1 MPGDDRLFKDL
12 WAFMVDTANEILPVN
27 IEDELKQSYLSYA
40 LSVIHGRALPDIRDG
55 LKPVHRRILFAMYD
69 LKNSYN
75 KPYKKSARV
84 VGDVIGKYHPHGDSA
99 VYDAMVRMAQ
109 DFSLRYTLVEGQG
122 NFGSIDGDPP
132 AAMRY
137 TEVRM
142 AKITDQMLGDLEK
155 DTVSFSPNYDGSEH
169 IPDVLP
175 TKIPNLLINGSSGIA
190 VGMATNIPPHNL
202 TEVITGCINLIENPK
217 LSIDELIKD
226 IPGPDFPTGGTIDG
240 RAGIYEAYKTG
251 RGIIHIRSNTS
262 IEEDKSGK
270 QSLIIN
276 EIPFMVNKARML
288 EKIAELVKDKKIE
301 GITEIRDESDKDGLR
316 VVIEVRKG
324 DSVEVLENNLFAQTQ
339 LEQSFGINLTVLSK
353 GQPKEVNLK
362 EILEA
367 FIEHR
372 KDVIVKRTKF
382 DLKKAKERGH
392 IVEGL
397 MVSIANIDEV
407 ISIIKKSKDPKVA
420 AEALCKKQWDA
431 GPLHA
436 ILKKVG
442 EDACKPKGLPK
453 DVGIKGKKYKL
464 SPLQAKAILEL
475 RLGRLTGL
483 EQDNLNN
490 EFNDIITK
498 ILELQKILDDKAT
511 LQALIIDE
519 LNQIKATFGDERKTL
534 INDTRRG
541 ITNEDLIPEETRV
554 LTVSRSGYAK
564 TQPLDEYREQRRGG
578 QGKAAASVKE
588 EDLIQNL
595 YVLSSH
601 VQILCFTTKGKV
613 FWLKVYEIPVA
624 SRISKGRPLV
634 NMLNLDDDES
644 VSEILPV
651 DEFSDDKYIFMAT
664 RKGTTKKTNLSL
676 FAKKYKSGIKAINL
690 DDDDVLIGTAI
701 TSGEDEI
708 LLASSSGKLIRFSES
723 HVRPMGRTARGVR
736 GIRLKK
742 GEKLISLMLGDP
754 SKTILCVSE
763 NGFGKKTNL
772 DDFPSHNRGGQGVI
786 SMKTSERNGI
796 MVSSTL
802 VEDDDGIMLI
812 SDKGTMIR
820 TSVEQ
825 VPTLSRNTQ
834 GVKIITPKDGEKLIE
849 CVTIPKEDDEDDDQ

>member
-1 MPGDDRLFKDL
+1 MSEFAK
-12 WAFMVDTANEILPVN
+12 EIISIN

-55 LKPVHRRILFAMYD
+55 LKPVHRRILYAMYD

-109 DFSLRYTLVEGQG
+109 DFSMRYPIVEGQG

-142 AKITDQMLGDLEK
+142 AKITDQMYGDLEK
-155 DTVSFSPNYDGSEH
+155 ETVSFSPNYDGSEF

-175 TKIPNLLINGSSGIA
+175 TKIPTLLVNGSSGIA

-202 TEVITGCINLIENPK
+202 TEVLNACINLINDPK
-217 LSIDELIKD
+217 LSIDDLIKD
-226 IPGPDFPTGGTIDG
+226 ISGPDFPTGGTIDG

-251 RGIIHIRSNTS
+251 RGIIHTRSNTS
-262 IEEDKSGK
+262 IEEDEKSGK

-276 EIPFMVNKARML
+276 EIPYMVNKARML

-339 LEQSFGINLTVLSK
+339 LEQSFGINFTVLVD

-362 EILEA
+362 EMLEA
-367 FIEHR
+367 FVKHR
-372 KDVIVKRTKF
+372 KDIITKRTKY

-397 MVSIANIDEV
+397 MVAIANIDEV
-407 ISIIKKSKDPKVA
+407 ITIIKKSKDPKLA
-420 AEALCKKQWDA
+420 AEALCKKDWKA
-431 GPLHA
+431 GPVEA

-442 EDACKPKGLPK
+442 SDACKPKGLSK
-453 DVGIKGKKYKL
+453 DLGISGKKYKL
-464 SPLQAKAILEL
+464 SADQAKAILEL

-483 EQDNLNN
+483 EQDNLSN
-490 EFNDIITK
+490 EFADIVLKITD
-498 ILELQKILDDKAT
+498 LQKILDDKVVLKT
-511 LQALIIDE
+511 LMIDE
-519 LNQIKATFGDERKTL
+519 LDEIRNNFGDERRTM

-541 ITNEDLIPEETRV
+541 ITNEDLIPEEMRV

-578 QGKAAASVKE
+578 QGKAAAAVKE

-601 VQILCFTTKGKV
+601 MQILCFTTKGKV

-624 SRISKGRPLV
+624 SRTSKGRPLV

-644 VSEILPV
+644 VSDILPV
-651 DEFSDDKYIFMAT
+651 NEFSEDQFIFMAT
-664 RKGTTKKTNLSL
+664 KKGTTKKTNLSL
-676 FAKKYKSGIKAINL
+676 FSKKYKSGIKAINL
-690 DDDDVLIGTAI
+690 DDDDKLIGTAI
-701 TSGEDEI
+701 TSGDDEI
-708 LLASSSGKLIRFSES
+708 LLASSSGKLIRFNES
-723 HVRPMGRTARGVR
+723 HVRQMGRTARGVR

-742 GEKLISLMLGDP
+742 DERLISLMVGDP
-754 SKTILCVSE
+754 MKTILCVSE
-763 NGFGKKTNL
+763 NGYGKKTKL

-786 SMKTSERNGI
+786 SMKTSERNGS
-796 MVSSTL
+796 MVSAAL
-802 VEDDDGIMLI
+802 VEDEDGIMLI

-820 TSVEQ
+820 TSVAQ

-834 GVKIITPKDGEKLIE
+834 GVKIISPKDGEKLIE
-849 CVTIPKEDDEDDDQ
+849 CVTIPNEEDQEEE

>member
-1 MPGDDRLFKDL
+1 MSEFAK
-12 WAFMVDTANEILPVN
+12 EIISVN

-55 LKPVHRRILFAMYD
+55 LKPVHRRILYAMYD

-109 DFSLRYTLVEGQG
+109 DFSMRYPIVEGQG

-142 AKITDQMLGDLEK
+142 AKITDQMYGDLEK
-155 DTVSFSPNYDGSEH
+155 ETVSFSPNYDGSEF

-175 TKIPNLLINGSSGIA
+175 TKIPTLLVNGSSGIA

-202 TEVITGCINLIENPK
+202 TEVLNACINLINDPK
-217 LSIDELIKD
+217 LSIDDLIKD
-226 IPGPDFPTGGTIDG
+226 ISGPDFPTGGTIDG

-251 RGIIHIRSNTS
+251 RGIIHTRSNTS
-262 IEEDKSGK
+262 IEEDEKSGK

-276 EIPFMVNKARML
+276 EIPYMVNKARML

-339 LEQSFGINLTVLSK
+339 LEQSFGINFTVLVD

-362 EILEA
+362 EMLEA
-367 FIEHR
+367 FVKHR
-372 KDVIVKRTKF
+372 KDIITKRTKY

-397 MVSIANIDEV
+397 MVAIANIDEV
-407 ISIIKKSKDPKVA
+407 ITIIKKSKDPKLA
-420 AEALCKKQWDA
+420 AEALCKKDWKA
-431 GPLHA
+431 GPVEA

-442 EDACKPKGLPK
+442 SDACKPKGLSK
-453 DVGIKGKKYKL
+453 DLGISGKKYKL
-464 SPLQAKAILEL
+464 SADQAKAILEL

-483 EQDNLNN
+483 EQDNLSN
-490 EFNDIITK
+490 EFADIVLKITD
-498 ILELQKILDDKAT
+498 LQKILDDKVVLKT
-511 LQALIIDE
+511 LMIDE
-519 LNQIKATFGDERKTL
+519 LDEIRNNFGDERRTM

-541 ITNEDLIPEETRV
+541 ITNEDLIPEEMRV

-564 TQPLDEYREQRRGG
+564 TPPLDEYREQRRGG
-578 QGKAAASVKE
+578 QGKAAAAVKE

-601 VQILCFTTKGKV
+601 MQILCFTTKGKV

-624 SRISKGRPLV
+624 SRTSKGRPLV

-644 VSEILPV
+644 VSDILPV
-651 DEFSDDKYIFMAT
+651 NEFSEDQFIFMAT
-664 RKGTTKKTNLSL
+664 KKGTTKKTNLSL
-676 FAKKYKSGIKAINL
+676 FSKKYKSGIKAINL
-690 DDDDVLIGTAI
+690 DDDDKLIGTAI
-701 TSGEDEI
+701 TSGDDEI
-708 LLASSSGKLIRFSES
+708 LLASSSGKLIRFNES
-723 HVRPMGRTARGVR
+723 HVRQMGRTARGVR

-742 GEKLISLMLGDP
+742 DERLISLMVGDP
-754 SKTILCVSE
+754 MKTILCVSE
-763 NGFGKKTNL
+763 NGYGKKTKL

-786 SMKTSERNGI
+786 SMKTSERNGS
-796 MVSSTL
+796 MVSAAL
-802 VEDDDGIMLI
+802 VEDEDGIMLI

-820 TSVEQ
+820 TSVAQ

-834 GVKIITPKDGEKLIE
+834 GVKIISPKDGEKLIE
-849 CVTIPKEDDEDDDQ
+849 CVTIPNEEDQEEE

>member
-1 MPGDDRLFKDL
+1 MTDFAKQ
-12 WAFMVDTANEILPVN
+12 IIPVN

-142 AKITDQMLGDLEK
+142 AKITDMMLGDLEK
-155 DTVSFSPNYDGSEH
+155 ETVSFSPNYDGSEF

-202 TEVITGCINLIENPK
+202 NEVVTGCINLIENPD
-217 LSIDELIKD
+217 LTIDDLIKD

-270 QSLIIN
+270 QSLIID

-324 DSVEVLENNLFAQTQ
+324 ESVEVLENNLFAQTQ

-372 KDVIVKRTKF
+372 KDVIIKRTKY
-382 DLKKAKERGH
+382 DLRKAKDRGH

-420 AEALCKKQWDA
+420 AEELCKKQWDA
-431 GPLHA
+431 GPLSA

-442 EDACKPKGLPK
+442 EDACKPEDLPK
-453 DVGIKGKKYKL
+453 DVGINGKKYKL
-464 SPLQAKAILEL
+464 SALQAKAILEL

-490 EFNDIITK
+490 EFNDIIAK
-498 ILELQKILDDKAT
+498 ILELQNILDDKAT
-511 LQALIIDE
+511 LKALIINELDE
-519 LNQIKATFGDERKTL
+519 IKNNFGDERKTL

-651 DEFSDDKYIFMAT
+651 EEFTEDKFIFMAT
-664 RKGTTKKTNLSL
+664 KKGTTKKTNLSL

-701 TSGEDEI
+701 TSGNDEI

-736 GIRLKK
+736 GITLKK
-742 GEKLISLMLGDP
+742 GEKLISLMVGDET
-754 SKTILCVSE
+754 KTILCVSE
-763 NGFGKKTNL
+763 NGYGKKTNL

-786 SMKTSERNGI
+786 SMKTSDRNGS

-802 VEDDDGIMLI
+802 VEDNDGIMLI

-834 GVKIITPKDGEKLIE
+834 GVKIITPKEGEKLIE
-849 CVTIPKEDDEDDDQ
+849 CVTIPQEEEDVVEEQEK

>member
-1 MPGDDRLFKDL
+1 MSEFAK
-12 WAFMVDTANEILPVN
+12 EIISVN

-55 LKPVHRRILFAMYD
+55 LKPVHRRILYAMYD

-75 KPYKKSARV
+75 RPYKKSARV

-109 DFSLRYTLVEGQG
+109 DFSMRYPIVEGQG

-142 AKITDQMLGDLEK
+142 AKITDQMYGDIEK
-155 DTVSFSPNYDGSEH
+155 ETVSYSPNYDGSEF

-175 TKIPNLLINGSSGIA
+175 TKIPNLLVNGSSGIA

-202 TEVITGCINLIENPK
+202 TEVLNASVNLIKNPK
-217 LSIDELIKD
+217 LSIDDLIKD
-226 IPGPDFPTGGTIDG
+226 ISGPDFPTGGTIDG
-240 RAGIYEAYKTG
+240 KAGIYEAYKTG

-262 IEEDKSGK
+262 IEEDEKSGK
-270 QSLIIN
+270 QSLIIH
-276 EIPFMVNKARML
+276 EIPFMVNKAKML

-324 DSVEVLENNLFAQTQ
+324 DSVDVLENNLFAQTQ
-339 LEQSFGINLTVLSK
+339 LEQSFGINFTVLVD

-362 EILEA
+362 EMLEA
-367 FIEHR
+367 FVKHR
-372 KDVIVKRTKF
+372 KDIITKRTKY
-382 DLKKAKERGH
+382 DLKKARDRGH

-397 MVSIANIDEV
+397 MVAIANIDEV
-407 ISIIKKSKDPKVA
+407 ITIIKKSKDPKLA
-420 AEALCKKQWDA
+420 ADALCKKVWKA
-431 GPLHA
+431 GPVEA

-442 EDACKPKGLPK
+442 KDACKPKGLSK
-453 DVGIKGKKYKL
+453 DLGINGKKYKL
-464 SPLQAKAILEL
+464 SPDQAKAILEL

-483 EQDNLNN
+483 EQDNLSN
-490 EFNDIITK
+490 EFSDIVAK
-498 ILELQKILDDKAT
+498 IIDLQKILDDKET
-511 LQALIIDE
+511 LKSLMIDE
-519 LNQIKATFGDERKTL
+519 LEEVKSNFGDDRKTL

-541 ITNEDLIPEETRV
+541 ITNEDLIPEEMRV

-578 QGKAAASVKE
+578 QGKAAAAVKE

-601 VQILCFTTKGKV
+601 MQILCFTTKGKV

-624 SRISKGRPLV
+624 SRTSKGRPLV

-651 DEFSDDKYIFMAT
+651 SEFREDQFIFMAT
-664 RKGTTKKTNLSL
+664 RNGTTKKTNLSL
-676 FAKKYKSGIKAINL
+676 FSKKYKSGIKAINL
-690 DDDDVLIGTAI
+690 DEDDKLVGTAI
-701 TSGEDEI
+701 TSGDEEI
-708 LLASSSGKLIRFSES
+708 LLASSAGKLIRFNES

-736 GIRLKK
+736 GLRLKK
-742 GEKLISLMLGDP
+742 GEKLISLMIANP
-754 SKTILCVSE
+754 EKTILCVSE
-763 NGFGKKTNL
+763 NGYGKKTAL

-786 SMKTSERNGI
+786 SMKTSERNGS
-796 MVSSTL
+796 MVSAAL
-802 VEDDDGIMLI
+802 VEDEDGIMLI

-820 TSVEQ
+820 TSVSQ

-834 GVKIITPKDGEKLIE
+834 GVKIISPKEGEKLIE
-849 CVTIPKEDDEDDDQ
+849 CVTIPKEDNEEEEE

>member
-1 MPGDDRLFKDL
+1 MSEFAK
-12 WAFMVDTANEILPVN
+12 EILPVS
-27 IEDELKQSYLSYA
+27 IENELKQSYLSYA

-109 DFSLRYTLVEGQG
+109 DFSMRYTLVEGQG

-142 AKITDQMLGDLEK
+142 AKITDQMLADLEK
-155 DTVSFSPNYDGSEH
+155 ETVSFSENYDGSEH

-175 TKIPNLLINGSSGIA
+175 TRIPNLLINGSSGIA

-202 TEVITGCINLIENPK
+202 TEVINASINLINNPK
-217 LSIDELIKD
+217 ISIDEIIKD
-226 IPGPDFPTGGTIDG
+226 ISGPDFPTGGIIDG
-240 RAGIYEAYKTG
+240 KAGIYEAYKTG
-251 RGIIHIRSNTS
+251 RGIIHIRSKTS
-262 IEEDKSGK
+262 IEEDKNGK
-270 QSLIIN
+270 QSLIIH
-276 EIPFMVNKARML
+276 EIPYMVNKARML

-339 LEQSFGINLTVLSK
+339 LEQSFGINFTVLVD
-353 GQPKEVNLK
+353 GQPKEVDIK
-362 EILEA
+362 EILSA
-367 FIEHR
+367 FVKHR
-372 KDVIVKRTKF
+372 KEIIIKRTKY
-382 DLKKAKERGH
+382 DLKKTKERGH

-397 MVSIANIDEV
+397 MVAIANIDEV
-407 ISIIKKSKDPKVA
+407 IQIIKKSKDPKIA
-420 AEALCKKQWDA
+420 AEALCKKVWKA
-431 GPLHA
+431 GPVEA

-442 EDACKPKGLPK
+442 KDACKPSGISK
-453 DVGIKGKKYKL
+453 DAGISGKKYKL
-464 SPLQAKAILEL
+464 SKEQAKAILEL

-483 EQDNLNN
+483 EQDNLSK
-490 EFNDIITK
+490 EFNEIIDK
-498 ILELQKILDDKAT
+498 IIQLQKILDDKDT
-511 LQALIIDE
+511 LKALMISE
-519 LNQIKATFGDERKTL
+519 LNEIKNNFGDERKTD

-601 VQILCFTTKGKV
+601 DQILCFTTKGKV

-624 SRISKGRPLV
+624 SRTSKGRPLV
-634 NMLNLDDDES
+634 NMLKLDDDER
-644 VSEILPV
+644 VSDILPV
-651 DEFSDDKYIFMAT
+651 NDFSDEQYIYMAT
-664 RKGTTKKTNLSL
+664 KKGTNKKSNLSF

-690 DDDDVLIGTAI
+690 DDDDKLIGTAI
-701 TSGEDEI
+701 TNGQDEI
-708 LLASSSGKLIRFSES
+708 LLASSSGKLIRFHES
-723 HVRPMGRTARGVR
+723 KVRPMGRTARGVR
-736 GIRLKK
+736 GMKLKK
-742 GEKLISLMLGDP
+742 GESLISLMVADNT
-754 SKTILCVSE
+754 KTVLCVSE
-763 NGFGKKTNL
+763 NGYGKKTKL
-772 DDFPSHNRGGQGVI
+772 DDFPTHNRGGQGVI
-786 SMKTSERNGI
+786 SIKTSERNGL
-796 MVSSTL
+796 MVSAKL

-820 TSVEQ
+820 TNVNQ

-834 GVKIITPKDGEKLIE
+834 GVKIISPKDGEKLIE
-849 CVTIPKEDDEDDDQ
+849 CVNIPKEETEEE

>member
-1 MPGDDRLFKDL
+1 MSDFAK
-12 WAFMVDTANEILPVN
+12 EILSVN

-55 LKPVHRRILFAMYD
+55 LKPVHRRILYAMYD

-109 DFSLRYTLVEGQG
+109 DFSMRYPIVEGQG

-142 AKITDQMLGDLEK
+142 AKITDQMYGDIEK
-155 DTVSFSPNYDGSEH
+155 DTVSYSPNYDGSEF

-175 TKIPNLLINGSSGIA
+175 TKIPNLLVNGSSGIA

-202 TEVITGCINLIENPK
+202 TEVLNASINLINNPK
-217 LSIDELIKD
+217 ISIDDLIKD
-226 IPGPDFPTGGTIDG
+226 ISGPDFPTGGTIDG
-240 RAGIYEAYKTG
+240 KAGIYEAYKTG
-251 RGIIHIRSNTS
+251 RGIIHTRSNTS
-262 IEEDKSGK
+262 IEDDEKSGK
-270 QSLIIN
+270 QSLIVN
-276 EIPFMVNKARML
+276 EIPYMVNKARML
-288 EKIAELVKDKKIE
+288 EKIAELVKEKKIE

-339 LEQSFGINLTVLSK
+339 LEQSFGINFTVLVD

-362 EILEA
+362 EMLEA
-367 FIEHR
+367 FVKHR
-372 KDVIVKRTKF
+372 KDIITKRTKY

-397 MVSIANIDEV
+397 MVAIANIDEV
-407 ISIIKKSKDPKVA
+407 ITIIKKSKDPKIA
-420 AEALCKKQWDA
+420 AEALCKKSWKA
-431 GPLHA
+431 GPVEA

-442 EDACKPKGLPK
+442 NDACKPKGLSK
-453 DVGIKGKKYKL
+453 ELGIKGKKYKL
-464 SPLQAKAILEL
+464 SSDQAKAILEL

-483 EQDNLNN
+483 EQDNLSN
-490 EFNDIITK
+490 EFADIVSK
-498 ILELQKILDDKAT
+498 IIDLQKILDDKET
-511 LQALIIDE
+511 LKNLMIDE
-519 LNQIKATFGDERKTL
+519 LDEIKKNFGDERRTL

-541 ITNEDLIPEETRV
+541 ITNEDLIPEEMRV

-578 QGKAAASVKE
+578 QGKAAAAVKE

-601 VQILCFTTKGKV
+601 MQILCFTTKGKV

-624 SRISKGRPLV
+624 SRTSKGRPLV

-644 VSEILPV
+644 VSDILPV
-651 DEFSDDKYIFMAT
+651 SEFSENEYIFMAT
-664 RKGTTKKTNLSL
+664 KKGTTKKTNLSL
-676 FAKKYKSGIKAINL
+676 FSKKYKSGIKAINL
-690 DDDDVLIGTAI
+690 DEDDKLIGTAI
-701 TSGEDEI
+701 TSGEEEI
-708 LLASSSGKLIRFSES
+708 LLASSAGKLIRFNET

-742 GEKLISLMLGDP
+742 DEKLISLMVGDP

-763 NGFGKKTNL
+763 NGFGKKTKL

-786 SMKTSERNGI
+786 SMKTSDRNGS
-796 MVSSTL
+796 MVSAAL
-802 VEDDDGIMLI
+802 VEDEDGIMLI

-820 TSVEQ
+820 TSVSQ
-825 VPTLSRNTQ
+825 VPTLNRNTQ
-834 GVKIITPKDGEKLIE
+834 GVKIISPKDGEKLIE
-849 CVTIPKEDDEDDDQ
+849 CVTIPNEEDQEE

>member
-1 MPGDDRLFKDL
+1 MSEFAK
-12 WAFMVDTANEILPVN
+12 EIISVN

-55 LKPVHRRILFAMYD
+55 LKPVHRRILYAMYD

-109 DFSLRYTLVEGQG
+109 DFSMRYPIVEGQG

-142 AKITDQMLGDLEK
+142 AKITDQMYGDLEK
-155 DTVSFSPNYDGSEH
+155 ETVSFSPNYDGSEF

-175 TKIPNLLINGSSGIA
+175 TKIPTLLVNGSSGIA

-202 TEVITGCINLIENPK
+202 TEVLNACIKLINDPK
-217 LSIDELIKD
+217 LSIDDLIKD
-226 IPGPDFPTGGTIDG
+226 ISGPDFPTGGTIDG

-251 RGIIHIRSNTS
+251 RGIIHTRSNTS
-262 IEEDKSGK
+262 IEEDEKSGK

-276 EIPFMVNKARML
+276 EIPYMVNKARML

-339 LEQSFGINLTVLSK
+339 LEQSFGINFTVLVD

-362 EILEA
+362 EMLEA
-367 FIEHR
+367 FVKHR
-372 KDVIVKRTKF
+372 KDIITKRTKY

-397 MVSIANIDEV
+397 MVAIANIDEV
-407 ISIIKKSKDPKVA
+407 ITIIKKSKDPKLA
-420 AEALCKKQWDA
+420 AEALCKKDWKA
-431 GPLHA
+431 GPVEA

-442 EDACKPKGLPK
+442 SDACKPKGLSK
-453 DVGIKGKKYKL
+453 DLGISGKKYKL
-464 SPLQAKAILEL
+464 SADQAKAILEL

-483 EQDNLNN
+483 EQDNLSN
-490 EFNDIITK
+490 EFADIVLKITD
-498 ILELQKILDDKAT
+498 LQKILDDKVVLKT
-511 LQALIIDE
+511 LMIDE
-519 LNQIKATFGDERKTL
+519 LDEIRNNFGDERRTM

-541 ITNEDLIPEETRV
+541 ITNEDLIPEEMRV

-578 QGKAAASVKE
+578 QGKAAAAVKE

-601 VQILCFTTKGKV
+601 MQILCFTTKGKV

-624 SRISKGRPLV
+624 SRTSKGRPLV

-644 VSEILPV
+644 VSDILPV
-651 DEFSDDKYIFMAT
+651 NEFSEDQFIFMAT
-664 RKGTTKKTNLSL
+664 KKGTTKKTNLSL
-676 FAKKYKSGIKAINL
+676 FSKKYKSGIKAINL
-690 DDDDVLIGTAI
+690 DDDDKLIGTAI
-701 TSGEDEI
+701 TSGDDEI
-708 LLASSSGKLIRFSES
+708 LLASSSGKLIRFNES
-723 HVRPMGRTARGVR
+723 HVRQMGRTARGVR

-742 GEKLISLMLGDP
+742 DERLISLMVGDP
-754 SKTILCVSE
+754 MKTILCVSE
-763 NGFGKKTNL
+763 NGYGKKTKL

-786 SMKTSERNGI
+786 SMKTSERNGS
-796 MVSSTL
+796 MVSAAL
-802 VEDDDGIMLI
+802 VEDEDGIMLI

-820 TSVEQ
+820 TSVAQ

-834 GVKIITPKDGEKLIE
+834 GVKIISPKDGEKLIE
-849 CVTIPKEDDEDDDQ
+849 CVTIPNEEDQEEE

>member
-1 MPGDDRLFKDL
+1 MSDFAK
-12 WAFMVDTANEILPVN
+12 EIISVN

-155 DTVSFSPNYDGSEH
+155 ETVSFSPNYDGSEF

-202 TEVITGCINLIENPK
+202 NEVITGCINLIENPK
-217 LSIDELIKD
+217 LTIDDLIKD

-240 RAGIYEAYKTG
+240 RSGIYEAYKTG

-353 GQPKEVNLK
+353 GQPKEVNIK

-372 KDVIVKRTKF
+372 KDVIIKRTKF
-382 DLKKAKERGH
+382 DLRKAKDRGH

-431 GPLHA
+431 GPLFA

-464 SPLQAKAILEL
+464 SSLQAKAILEL

-490 EFNDIITK
+490 EFNDIISK
-498 ILELQKILDDKAT
+498 ILELQNILDDKAT
-511 LQALIIDE
+511 LQTLIIDE
-519 LNQIKATFGDERKTL
+519 LNQIKTSFGDERKTL

-651 DEFSDDKYIFMAT
+651 EEFSEDKFIFMAT
-664 RKGTTKKTNLSL
+664 KKGTTKKTNLSL

-690 DDDDVLIGTAI
+690 DDDDTLIGTAI
-701 TSGEDEI
+701 TTGDDEI
-708 LLASSSGKLIRFSES
+708 LLAASSGKLIRFSES

-736 GIRLKK
+736 GIKLKK
-742 GEKLISLMLGDP
+742 DEELISLMVGDP
-754 SKTILCVSE
+754 TKTILCVSE
-763 NGFGKKTNL
+763 NGYGKKTNL

-786 SMKTSERNGI
+786 SMKTSDRNGL

-802 VEDDDGIMLI
+802 VEDNDGIMLI

-849 CVTIPKEDDEDDDQ
+849 CVTIPHEDDEDGDQ

>member
-1 MPGDDRLFKDL
+1 MTDFAKQ
-12 WAFMVDTANEILPVN
+12 IIPVN

-142 AKITDQMLGDLEK
+142 AKITDMMLGDLEK
-155 DTVSFSPNYDGSEH
+155 ETVSFSPNYDGSEF

-202 TEVITGCINLIENPK
+202 IEVITGCINLIENPD
-217 LSIDELIKD
+217 LSIDDLIRD

-270 QSLIIN
+270 QSLIID

-324 DSVEVLENNLFAQTQ
+324 ESVEVLENNLFAQTQ

-372 KDVIVKRTKF
+372 KDVIIKRTKY
-382 DLKKAKERGH
+382 DLRKAKDRGH

-420 AEALCKKQWDA
+420 AEELCKKQWDA
-431 GPLHA
+431 GPLSA

-442 EDACKPKGLPK
+442 EDACKPEDLPK
-453 DVGIKGKKYKL
+453 DVGINGKKYKL
-464 SPLQAKAILEL
+464 SALQAKAILEL

-490 EFNDIITK
+490 EFNDIIAK
-498 ILELQKILDDKAT
+498 ILELQNILDDKAT
-511 LQALIIDE
+511 LKALIINE
-519 LNQIKATFGDERKTL
+519 LNEIKNNFGDERKTL

-651 DEFSDDKYIFMAT
+651 EEFTEDKFIFMAT
-664 RKGTTKKTNLSL
+664 KKGTTKKTNLSL

-701 TSGEDEI
+701 TSGNDEI

-736 GIRLKK
+736 GITLKK
-742 GEKLISLMLGDP
+742 GEKLISLMVGDE

-763 NGFGKKTNL
+763 NGYGKKTNL

-786 SMKTSERNGI
+786 SMKTSDRNGS

-802 VEDDDGIMLI
+802 VEDNDGIMLI

-834 GVKIITPKDGEKLIE
+834 GVKIITPKEGEKLIE
-849 CVTIPKEDDEDDDQ
+849 CVTIPQEEEDVVEEQEK

>member
-1 MPGDDRLFKDL
+1 MTDFAK
-12 WAFMVDTANEILPVN
+12 EIIPIN

-142 AKITDQMLGDLEK
+142 AKITDMMLGDLEK
-155 DTVSFSPNYDGSEH
+155 ETVSFSPNYDGSEF

-202 TEVITGCINLIENPK
+202 NEVVTGCINLIENPD
-217 LSIDELIKD
+217 LTIDDLIKD

-240 RAGIYEAYKTG
+240 RAGIYDAYKTG

-270 QSLIIN
+270 QSLIID

-288 EKIAELVKDKKIE
+288 EKIAELVKDKKVE

-324 DSVEVLENNLFAQTQ
+324 ESVEVLENNLFAQTQ

-362 EILEA
+362 EILVA

-372 KDVIVKRTKF
+372 KDVIIKRTKY
-382 DLKKAKERGH
+382 DLRKAKDRGH

-420 AEALCKKQWDA
+420 AEELCKKQWDA
-431 GPLHA
+431 GPLSA

-442 EDACKPKGLPK
+442 EDACKPEDLPK
-453 DVGIKGKKYKL
+453 DVGINGKKYKL
-464 SPLQAKAILEL
+464 SALQAKAILEL

-490 EFNDIITK
+490 EFNDIIAK
-498 ILELQKILDDKAT
+498 ILELQNILDDKAT
-511 LQALIIDE
+511 LKALIINE
-519 LNQIKATFGDERKTL
+519 LNEIKNNFGDERKTL

-651 DEFSDDKYIFMAT
+651 EEFTEDKFIFMAT
-664 RKGTTKKTNLSL
+664 KKGTPNKTNLSL
-676 FAKKYKSGIKAINL
+676 FTKK
-690 DDDDVLIGTAI
+690 
-701 TSGEDEI
+701 
-708 LLASSSGKLIRFSES
+708 
-723 HVRPMGRTARGVR
+723 
-736 GIRLKK
+736 
-742 GEKLISLMLGDP
+742 
-754 SKTILCVSE
+754 
-763 NGFGKKTNL
+763 
-772 DDFPSHNRGGQGVI
+772 
-786 SMKTSERNGI
+786 
-796 MVSSTL
+796 
-802 VEDDDGIMLI
+802 
-812 SDKGTMIR
+812 
-820 TSVEQ
+820 
-825 VPTLSRNTQ
+825 
-834 GVKIITPKDGEKLIE
+834 
-849 CVTIPKEDDEDDDQ
+849 

>member
-1 MPGDDRLFKDL
+1 MSEFAK
-12 WAFMVDTANEILPVN
+12 EILPVS
-27 IEDELKQSYLSYA
+27 IENELKQSYLSYA

-109 DFSLRYTLVEGQG
+109 DFSMRYTLVEGQG

-142 AKITDQMLGDLEK
+142 AKITDQMLADLEK
-155 DTVSFSPNYDGSEH
+155 ETVSFSENYDGSEH

-202 TEVITGCINLIENPK
+202 TEVINASINLINNPK
-217 LSIDELIKD
+217 ISIDEIIKD
-226 IPGPDFPTGGTIDG
+226 ISGPDFPTGGIIDG
-240 RAGIYEAYKTG
+240 KAGIYEAYKTG
-251 RGIIHIRSNTS
+251 RGIIHIRSKTS
-262 IEEDKSGK
+262 IEEDKNGK
-270 QSLIIN
+270 QSLIIH
-276 EIPFMVNKARML
+276 EIPYMVNKARML

-339 LEQSFGINLTVLSK
+339 LEQSFGINFTVLVD
-353 GQPKEVNLK
+353 GQPKEVDIK
-362 EILEA
+362 EILSA
-367 FIEHR
+367 FVKHR
-372 KDVIVKRTKF
+372 KEIIIKRTKY
-382 DLKKAKERGH
+382 DLKKTKERGH

-397 MVSIANIDEV
+397 MVAIANIDEV
-407 ISIIKKSKDPKVA
+407 IQIIKKSKDPKIA
-420 AEALCKKQWDA
+420 AEALCKKSWKA
-431 GPLHA
+431 GPVEA

-442 EDACKPKGLPK
+442 KDACKPAGISK
-453 DVGIKGKKYKL
+453 DAGISGKKYKL
-464 SPLQAKAILEL
+464 SKEQAKAILEL

-483 EQDNLNN
+483 EQDNLSK
-490 EFNDIITK
+490 EFNEIIDK
-498 ILELQKILDDKAT
+498 IIQLQKILDDKDT
-511 LQALIIDE
+511 LKALMISELDE
-519 LNQIKATFGDERKTL
+519 IKNNFGDERKTD

-601 VQILCFTTKGKV
+601 DQILCFTTKGKV

-624 SRISKGRPLV
+624 SRTSKGRPLV
-634 NMLNLDDDES
+634 NMLKLDDDER
-644 VSEILPV
+644 VSDILPV
-651 DEFSDDKYIFMAT
+651 NNFSDEQYIYMAT
-664 RKGTTKKTNLSL
+664 KKGTNKKSNLSF

-690 DDDDVLIGTAI
+690 DDDDRLIGTAI
-701 TSGEDEI
+701 TNGQDEI
-708 LLASSSGKLIRFSES
+708 LLASSSGKLIRFHES
-723 HVRPMGRTARGVR
+723 KVRPMGRTARGVR
-736 GIRLKK
+736 GMKLKK
-742 GEKLISLMLGDP
+742 GESLISLMVADNT
-754 SKTILCVSE
+754 KTVLCVSE
-763 NGFGKKTNL
+763 NGYGKKTKL
-772 DDFPSHNRGGQGVI
+772 DDFPTHNRGGQGVI
-786 SMKTSERNGI
+786 SIKTSERNGL
-796 MVSSTL
+796 MVSAKL

-820 TSVEQ
+820 TNVNQ

-834 GVKIITPKDGEKLIE
+834 GVKIISPKDGEKLIE
-849 CVTIPKEDDEDDDQ
+849 CVNIPKEETEEEE

>member
-1 MPGDDRLFKDL
+1 MSEFAK
-12 WAFMVDTANEILPVN
+12 EIISVN

-109 DFSLRYTLVEGQG
+109 DFSMRYPIVEGQG

-142 AKITDQMLGDLEK
+142 AKITDQMYGDLEK
-155 DTVSFSPNYDGSEH
+155 ETVSFSPNYDGSEF

-175 TKIPNLLINGSSGIA
+175 TKIPTLLVNGSSGIA

-202 TEVITGCINLIENPK
+202 TEVLNACINLINDPK
-217 LSIDELIKD
+217 LSIDDLIKD
-226 IPGPDFPTGGTIDG
+226 ISGPDFPTGGTIDG

-251 RGIIHIRSNTS
+251 RGIIHTRSNTS
-262 IEEDKSGK
+262 IEEDEKSGK

-276 EIPFMVNKARML
+276 EIPYMVNKARML

-339 LEQSFGINLTVLSK
+339 LEQSFGINFTVLVD

-362 EILEA
+362 EMLEA
-367 FIEHR
+367 FVKHR
-372 KDVIVKRTKF
+372 KDIITKRTKY

-397 MVSIANIDEV
+397 MVAIANIDEV
-407 ISIIKKSKDPKVA
+407 ITIIKKSKDPKLA
-420 AEALCKKQWDA
+420 AEALCKKDWKA
-431 GPLHA
+431 GPVEA

-442 EDACKPKGLPK
+442 SDACKPKGLSK
-453 DVGIKGKKYKL
+453 DLGISGKKYKL
-464 SPLQAKAILEL
+464 SADQAKAILEL

-483 EQDNLNN
+483 EQDNLSN
-490 EFNDIITK
+490 EFADIVLKITN
-498 ILELQKILDDKAT
+498 LQKILDDKVVLKT
-511 LQALIIDE
+511 LMIDE
-519 LNQIKATFGDERKTL
+519 LDEIRNNFGDERRTM

-541 ITNEDLIPEETRV
+541 ITNEDLIPEEMRV

-578 QGKAAASVKE
+578 QGKAAAAVKE

-601 VQILCFTTKGKV
+601 MQILCFTTKGKV

-624 SRISKGRPLV
+624 SRTSKGRPLV

-644 VSEILPV
+644 VSDILPV
-651 DEFSDDKYIFMAT
+651 NEFSENQFIFMAT
-664 RKGTTKKTNLSL
+664 KKGTTKKTNLSL
-676 FAKKYKSGIKAINL
+676 FSKKYKSGIKAINL
-690 DDDDVLIGTAI
+690 DDDDKLIGTAI
-701 TSGEDEI
+701 TSGDDEI
-708 LLASSSGKLIRFSES
+708 LLASSSGKLIRFNES
-723 HVRPMGRTARGVR
+723 HVRQMGRTARGVR

-742 GEKLISLMLGDP
+742 DERLISLMVGDP
-754 SKTILCVSE
+754 MKTILCVSE
-763 NGFGKKTNL
+763 NGYGKKTKL

-786 SMKTSERNGI
+786 SMKTSERNGS
-796 MVSSTL
+796 MVSAAL
-802 VEDDDGIMLI
+802 VEDEDGIMLI

-820 TSVEQ
+820 TSVAQ

-834 GVKIITPKDGEKLIE
+834 GVKIISPKDGEKLIE
-849 CVTIPKEDDEDDDQ
+849 CVTIPNEEDQEEE

>member
-1 MPGDDRLFKDL
+1 MSEFAK
-12 WAFMVDTANEILPVN
+12 EIISVN

-55 LKPVHRRILFAMYD
+55 LKPVHRRILYAMYD

-109 DFSLRYTLVEGQG
+109 DFSMRYPIVEGQG

-142 AKITDQMLGDLEK
+142 AKITDQMYGDLEK
-155 DTVSFSPNYDGSEH
+155 ETVSFSPNYDGSEF

-175 TKIPNLLINGSSGIA
+175 TKIPTLLVNGSSGIA

-202 TEVITGCINLIENPK
+202 TEVLNACINLINDPK
-217 LSIDELIKD
+217 LSIDDLIKD
-226 IPGPDFPTGGTIDG
+226 ISGPDFPTGGTIDG

-251 RGIIHIRSNTS
+251 RGIIHTRSNTS
-262 IEEDKSGK
+262 IEEDEKSGK

-276 EIPFMVNKARML
+276 EIPYMVNKARML

-339 LEQSFGINLTVLSK
+339 LEQSFGINFTVLVD

-362 EILEA
+362 EMLEA
-367 FIEHR
+367 FVKHR
-372 KDVIVKRTKF
+372 KDIITKRTKY

-397 MVSIANIDEV
+397 MVAIANIDEV
-407 ISIIKKSKDPKVA
+407 ITIIKKSKDPKIA
-420 AEALCKKQWDA
+420 AEALCKKDWKA
-431 GPLHA
+431 GPVEA
-436 ILKKVG
+436 ILKRVG
-442 EDACKPKGLPK
+442 SDACKPKGLSK
-453 DVGIKGKKYKL
+453 DLGISGKKYKL
-464 SPLQAKAILEL
+464 SADQAKAILEL

-483 EQDNLNN
+483 EQDNLSN
-490 EFNDIITK
+490 EFADIVSKITD
-498 ILELQKILDDKAT
+498 LQKILDDKVVLKT
-511 LQALIIDE
+511 LMIDE
-519 LNQIKATFGDERKTL
+519 LDEIRNNFGDERRTM

-541 ITNEDLIPEETRV
+541 ITNEDLIPEEMRV

-578 QGKAAASVKE
+578 QGKAAAAVKE

-601 VQILCFTTKGKV
+601 MQILCFTTKGKV

-624 SRISKGRPLV
+624 SRTSKGRPLV

-644 VSEILPV
+644 VSDILPV
-651 DEFSDDKYIFMAT
+651 NEFSEDQFIFMAT
-664 RKGTTKKTNLSL
+664 KKGTTKKTNLSL
-676 FAKKYKSGIKAINL
+676 FSKKYKSGIKAINL
-690 DDDDVLIGTAI
+690 DDDDKLIGTAI
-701 TSGEDEI
+701 TSGDDEI
-708 LLASSSGKLIRFSES
+708 LLASSSGKLIRFNES
-723 HVRPMGRTARGVR
+723 HVRQMGRTARGVR

-742 GEKLISLMLGDP
+742 DERLISLMVGDP
-754 SKTILCVSE
+754 MKTILCVSE
-763 NGFGKKTNL
+763 NGYGKKTKL

-786 SMKTSERNGI
+786 SMKTSERNGS
-796 MVSSTL
+796 MVSAAL
-802 VEDDDGIMLI
+802 VEDEDGIMLI

-820 TSVEQ
+820 TSVAQ

-834 GVKIITPKDGEKLIE
+834 GVKIISPKDGEKLIE
-849 CVTIPKEDDEDDDQ
+849 CVTIPNEEDQEEE

>member
-1 MPGDDRLFKDL
+1 MSDFAK
-12 WAFMVDTANEILPVN
+12 EIISVN

-55 LKPVHRRILFAMYD
+55 LKPVHRRILYAMYD

-109 DFSLRYTLVEGQG
+109 DFSMRYPIVEGQG

-142 AKITDQMLGDLEK
+142 AKITDQMYGDIEK
-155 DTVSFSPNYDGSEH
+155 ETVSYSPNYDGSEF

-175 TKIPNLLINGSSGIA
+175 TKIPNLLVNGSSGIA

-202 TEVITGCINLIENPK
+202 TEVLNASVNLINDPK
-217 LSIDELIKD
+217 LSIDDLIKD
-226 IPGPDFPTGGTIDG
+226 ISGPDFPTGGTIDG
-240 RAGIYEAYKTG
+240 KAGIYDAYKTG

-262 IEEDKSGK
+262 IEEDEKSGK

-276 EIPFMVNKARML
+276 EIPFMVNKAKML
-288 EKIAELVKDKKIE
+288 EKIAELVKEKKIE

-339 LEQSFGINLTVLSK
+339 LEQSFGINFTVLVE

-362 EILEA
+362 EMLEA
-367 FIEHR
+367 FIKHR
-372 KDVIVKRTKF
+372 KDIITKRTKY
-382 DLKKAKERGH
+382 DLKKAKDRGH

-397 MVSIANIDEV
+397 MVAIANIDEV
-407 ISIIKKSKDPKVA
+407 ITIIKKSKDPKLA
-420 AEALCKKQWDA
+420 ADALCKKVWKA
-431 GPLHA
+431 GPVEA

-442 EDACKPKGLPK
+442 KDACKPKGLSK
-453 DVGIKGKKYKL
+453 DLGINGKKYKL
-464 SPLQAKAILEL
+464 SPDQAKAILEL

-483 EQDNLNN
+483 EQDNLSN
-490 EFNDIITK
+490 EFSDIVAK
-498 ILELQKILDDKAT
+498 IIDLQKILDDKET
-511 LQALIIDE
+511 LKNLMIEE
-519 LNQIKATFGDERKTL
+519 LEEVKTNFGDERRTL

-541 ITNEDLIPEETRV
+541 ITNEDLIPEEMRV

-578 QGKAAASVKE
+578 QGKAAAAVKE

-601 VQILCFTTKGKV
+601 MQILCFTTKGKV

-624 SRISKGRPLV
+624 SRTSKGRPLV

-644 VSEILPV
+644 VSDILPV
-651 DEFSDDKYIFMAT
+651 SEFSDDRFIFMAT
-664 RKGTTKKTNLSL
+664 RNGTTKKTNLSL
-676 FAKKYKSGIKAINL
+676 SFLY
-690 DDDDVLIGTAI
+690 
-701 TSGEDEI
+701 
-708 LLASSSGKLIRFSES
+708 
-723 HVRPMGRTARGVR
+723 
-736 GIRLKK
+736 
-742 GEKLISLMLGDP
+742 
-754 SKTILCVSE
+754 
-763 NGFGKKTNL
+763 
-772 DDFPSHNRGGQGVI
+772 
-786 SMKTSERNGI
+786 
-796 MVSSTL
+796 
-802 VEDDDGIMLI
+802 
-812 SDKGTMIR
+812 
-820 TSVEQ
+820 
-825 VPTLSRNTQ
+825 
-834 GVKIITPKDGEKLIE
+834 
-849 CVTIPKEDDEDDDQ
+849 

>member
-1 MPGDDRLFKDL
+1 MSDFAK
-12 WAFMVDTANEILPVN
+12 EIISVN

-339 LEQSFGINLTVLSK
+339 LEQSFGINLTVLSQ

-372 KDVIVKRTKF
+372 KDVIIKRTKF

-442 EDACKPKGLPK
+442 EDACKPKGLSK

-464 SPLQAKAILEL
+464 SHLQAKAILEL

-490 EFNDIITK
+490 EFSDIIAK

-519 LNQIKATFGDERKTL
+519 LNQIKTTFGDERKTL

-651 DEFSDDKYIFMAT
+651 DEFSDDRYIFMAT

-736 GIRLKK
+736 GIKLKK

-772 DDFPSHNRGGQGVI
+772 EDFPSHNRGGQGVI
-786 SMKTSERNGI
+786 SMKTSERNGV

>member
-1 MPGDDRLFKDL
+1 MSEFAK
-12 WAFMVDTANEILPVN
+12 EIISVN

-55 LKPVHRRILFAMYD
+55 LKPVHRRILYAMYD

-109 DFSLRYTLVEGQG
+109 DFSMRYPIVEGQG

-142 AKITDQMLGDLEK
+142 AKITDQMYGDLEK
-155 DTVSFSPNYDGSEH
+155 ETVSFSPNYDGSEF

-175 TKIPNLLINGSSGIA
+175 TKIPTLLVNGSSGIA

-202 TEVITGCINLIENPK
+202 TEVLNACINLINDPK
-217 LSIDELIKD
+217 LSIDDLIKD
-226 IPGPDFPTGGTIDG
+226 ISGPDFPTGGTIDG

-251 RGIIHIRSNTS
+251 RGIIHTRSNTS
-262 IEEDKSGK
+262 IEEDEKSGK

-276 EIPFMVNKARML
+276 EIPYMVNKARML

-339 LEQSFGINLTVLSK
+339 LEQSFGINFTVLVD

-362 EILEA
+362 EMLEA
-367 FIEHR
+367 FVKHR
-372 KDVIVKRTKF
+372 KDIITKRTKY

-397 MVSIANIDEV
+397 MVAIANIDEV
-407 ISIIKKSKDPKVA
+407 ITIIKKSKDPKLA
-420 AEALCKKQWDA
+420 AEALCKKDWKA
-431 GPLHA
+431 GPVEA

-442 EDACKPKGLPK
+442 SDACKPKGLSK
-453 DVGIKGKKYKL
+453 DLGITGKKYKL
-464 SPLQAKAILEL
+464 SADQAKAILEL

-483 EQDNLNN
+483 EQDNLSN
-490 EFNDIITK
+490 EFADIVSKITD
-498 ILELQKILDDKAT
+498 LQKILDDKVVLKT
-511 LQALIIDE
+511 LMIDE
-519 LNQIKATFGDERKTL
+519 LDEIRNNFGDERRTM

-541 ITNEDLIPEETRV
+541 ITNEDLIPEEMRV

-578 QGKAAASVKE
+578 QGKAAAAVKE

-601 VQILCFTTKGKV
+601 MQILCFTTKGKV

-624 SRISKGRPLV
+624 SRTSKGRPLV

-644 VSEILPV
+644 VSDILPV
-651 DEFSDDKYIFMAT
+651 NEFSEDQFIFMAT
-664 RKGTTKKTNLSL
+664 KKGTTKKTNLSL
-676 FAKKYKSGIKAINL
+676 FSKKYKSGIKAINL
-690 DDDDVLIGTAI
+690 DDDDKLIGTAI
-701 TSGEDEI
+701 TSGDDEI
-708 LLASSSGKLIRFSES
+708 LLASSSGKLIRFNES
-723 HVRPMGRTARGVR
+723 HVRQMGRTARGVR

-742 GEKLISLMLGDP
+742 DERLISLMVGDP
-754 SKTILCVSE
+754 MKTILCVSE
-763 NGFGKKTNL
+763 NGYGKKTKL

-786 SMKTSERNGI
+786 SMKTSERNGS
-796 MVSSTL
+796 MVSAAL
-802 VEDDDGIMLI
+802 VEDEDGIMLI

-820 TSVEQ
+820 TSVAQ

-834 GVKIITPKDGEKLIE
+834 GVKIISPKDGEKLIE
-849 CVTIPKEDDEDDDQ
+849 CVTIPNEEDQEEE

>member
-1 MPGDDRLFKDL
+1 MTDFAKQ
-12 WAFMVDTANEILPVN
+12 IIPVN

-142 AKITDQMLGDLEK
+142 AKITDMMLGDLEK
-155 DTVSFSPNYDGSEH
+155 ETVSFSPNYDGSEF

-202 TEVITGCINLIENPK
+202 NEVVTGCINLIENPD
-217 LSIDELIKD
+217 LTIDDLIKD

-270 QSLIIN
+270 QSLIID

-324 DSVEVLENNLFAQTQ
+324 ESVEVLENNLFAQTQ

-372 KDVIVKRTKF
+372 KDVIIKRTKY
-382 DLKKAKERGH
+382 DLRKAKDRGH

-420 AEALCKKQWDA
+420 AEELCKKQWDA
-431 GPLHA
+431 GPLSA

-442 EDACKPKGLPK
+442 EDACKPEDLPK
-453 DVGIKGKKYKL
+453 DVGINGKKYKL
-464 SPLQAKAILEL
+464 SALQAKAILEL

-490 EFNDIITK
+490 EFNDIIAK
-498 ILELQKILDDKAT
+498 ILELQNILDDKAT
-511 LQALIIDE
+511 LIALIINE
-519 LNQIKATFGDERKTL
+519 LNEIKNNYGDERKTL

-651 DEFSDDKYIFMAT
+651 EEFTEDKFIFMAT
-664 RKGTTKKTNLSL
+664 KKGTTKKTNLSL

-701 TSGEDEI
+701 TSGNDEI

-736 GIRLKK
+736 GITLKK
-742 GEKLISLMLGDP
+742 GEKLISLMVGDET
-754 SKTILCVSE
+754 KTILCVSE
-763 NGFGKKTNL
+763 NGYGKKTNL

-786 SMKTSERNGI
+786 SMKTSDRNGS

-802 VEDDDGIMLI
+802 VEDNDGIMLI

-834 GVKIITPKDGEKLIE
+834 GVKIITPKEGEKLIE
-849 CVTIPKEDDEDDDQ
+849 CVTIPQEEEDVVEEQEK

>member
-1 MPGDDRLFKDL
+1 MTDFAK
-12 WAFMVDTANEILPVN
+12 EIIPIN

-142 AKITDQMLGDLEK
+142 AKITDMMLGDLEK
-155 DTVSFSPNYDGSEH
+155 ETVSFSPNYDGSEF

-202 TEVITGCINLIENPK
+202 NEVVTGCINLIENPE
-217 LSIDELIKD
+217 LTIDDLLKD

-240 RAGIYEAYKTG
+240 RAGIYDAYKTG

-270 QSLIIN
+270 QSLIID

-288 EKIAELVKDKKIE
+288 EKIAELVKDKKVE

-324 DSVEVLENNLFAQTQ
+324 ESVEVLENNLFAQTQ

-372 KDVIVKRTKF
+372 KDVIIKRTKY
-382 DLKKAKERGH
+382 DLRKAKDRGH

-420 AEALCKKQWDA
+420 AEELCKKQWDA
-431 GPLHA
+431 GPLSA

-442 EDACKPKGLPK
+442 EDACKPEDLPK
-453 DVGIKGKKYKL
+453 DVGINGKKYKL
-464 SPLQAKAILEL
+464 SALQAKAILEL

-490 EFNDIITK
+490 EFNDIIAK
-498 ILELQKILDDKAT
+498 ILELQNILDDKAT
-511 LQALIIDE
+511 LKALIINE
-519 LNQIKATFGDERKTL
+519 LNEIKNNFGDERKTL

-634 NMLNLDDDES
+634 NMLNLEDDES

-651 DEFSDDKYIFMAT
+651 EEFSEDKFIFMAT
-664 RKGTTKKTNLSL
+664 KKGTTKKTNLSL

-701 TSGEDEI
+701 TSGDDEI

-736 GIRLKK
+736 GITLKK
-742 GEKLISLMLGDP
+742 DEKLISLMVGDET
-754 SKTILCVSE
+754 KTILCVSE
-763 NGFGKKTNL
+763 NGYGKKTNL

-786 SMKTSERNGI
+786 SMKTSDRNGS

-802 VEDDDGIMLI
+802 VEDNDGIMLI

-834 GVKIITPKDGEKLIE
+834 GVKIITPKEGEKLIE
-849 CVTIPKEDDEDDDQ
+849 CVTIPQEEEDIVEEQEK

>member
-1 MPGDDRLFKDL
+1 MS
-12 WAFMVDTANEILPVN
+12 
-27 IEDELKQSYLSYA
+27 LKQSYLSYA

-109 DFSLRYTLVEGQG
+109 DFSMRYTLVEGQG

-142 AKITDQMLGDLEK
+142 AKITDQMLADLEK
-155 DTVSFSPNYDGSEH
+155 ETVSFSENYDGSEH

-202 TEVITGCINLIENPK
+202 TEVINASINLINNPK
-217 LSIDELIKD
+217 ISIDEIIKD
-226 IPGPDFPTGGTIDG
+226 ISGPDFPTGGIIDG
-240 RAGIYEAYKTG
+240 KAGIYEAYKTG
-251 RGIIHIRSNTS
+251 RGIIHIRSKTS
-262 IEEDKSGK
+262 IEEDKNGK
-270 QSLIIN
+270 QSLIIH
-276 EIPFMVNKARML
+276 EIPYMVNKARML

-339 LEQSFGINLTVLSK
+339 LEQSFGINFTVLVD
-353 GQPKEVNLK
+353 GQPKEVDIK
-362 EILEA
+362 EILSA
-367 FIEHR
+367 FVKHR
-372 KDVIVKRTKF
+372 KEIIIKRTKY
-382 DLKKAKERGH
+382 DLKKTKERGH

-397 MVSIANIDEV
+397 MVAIANIDEV
-407 ISIIKKSKDPKVA
+407 IQIIKKSKDPKIA
-420 AEALCKKQWDA
+420 AEALCKKSWKA
-431 GPLHA
+431 GPVEA

-442 EDACKPKGLPK
+442 KDACKPSGISK
-453 DVGIKGKKYKL
+453 DAGISGKKYKL
-464 SPLQAKAILEL
+464 SKEQAKAILEL

-483 EQDNLNN
+483 EQDNLSK
-490 EFNDIITK
+490 EFNEIIDK
-498 ILELQKILDDKAT
+498 IIQLQKILDDKDT
-511 LQALIIDE
+511 LKALMISELDE
-519 LNQIKATFGDERKTL
+519 IKNNFGDERKTD

-601 VQILCFTTKGKV
+601 DQILCFTTKGKV

-624 SRISKGRPLV
+624 SRTSKGRPLV
-634 NMLNLDDDES
+634 NMLKLDDDER
-644 VSEILPV
+644 VSDILPV
-651 DEFSDDKYIFMAT
+651 NDFSDEQYIYMAT
-664 RKGTTKKTNLSL
+664 KKGTNKKSNLSF

-690 DDDDVLIGTAI
+690 DDDDRLIGTAI
-701 TSGEDEI
+701 TNGQDEI
-708 LLASSSGKLIRFSES
+708 LLASSSGKLIRFHES
-723 HVRPMGRTARGVR
+723 KVRPMGRTARGVR
-736 GIRLKK
+736 GMKLKK
-742 GEKLISLMLGDP
+742 GESLISLMVADNT
-754 SKTILCVSE
+754 KTVLCVSE
-763 NGFGKKTNL
+763 NGYGKKTKL
-772 DDFPSHNRGGQGVI
+772 DDFPTHNRGGQGVI
-786 SMKTSERNGI
+786 SIKTSERNGL
-796 MVSSTL
+796 MVSAKL

-820 TSVEQ
+820 TNVNQ

-834 GVKIITPKDGEKLIE
+834 GVKIISPKDGEKLIE
-849 CVTIPKEDDEDDDQ
+849 CVNIPKEETEEE

>member
-1 MPGDDRLFKDL
+1 MTDFAK
-12 WAFMVDTANEILPVN
+12 EIIPIN

-142 AKITDQMLGDLEK
+142 AKITDMMLGDLEK
-155 DTVSFSPNYDGSEH
+155 ETVSFSPNYDGSEF

-175 TKIPNLLINGSSGIA
+175 TKIPQLLINGSSGIA

-202 TEVITGCINLIENPK
+202 NEVVTGCINLIENPD
-217 LSIDELIKD
+217 LTIDDLIKD

-240 RAGIYEAYKTG
+240 RAGIYDAYKTG

-270 QSLIIN
+270 QSLIID

-324 DSVEVLENNLFAQTQ
+324 ESVEVLENNLFAQTQ

-372 KDVIVKRTKF
+372 KDVIIKRTKY
-382 DLKKAKERGH
+382 DLRKAKDRGH

-420 AEALCKKQWDA
+420 AEELCKKQWDA
-431 GPLHA
+431 GPLSA

-442 EDACKPKGLPK
+442 EDACKPEDLPK
-453 DVGIKGKKYKL
+453 DVGINGKKYKL
-464 SPLQAKAILEL
+464 SALQAKAILEL

-490 EFNDIITK
+490 EFNDIIAK
-498 ILELQKILDDKAT
+498 ILELQNILDDKAT
-511 LQALIIDE
+511 LKALIINE
-519 LNQIKATFGDERKTL
+519 LNEIKNNFGDERKTL

-651 DEFSDDKYIFMAT
+651 EEFTEDKFIFMAT
-664 RKGTTKKTNLSL
+664 KKGTTKKTNLSL

-701 TSGEDEI
+701 TSGNDEI

-736 GIRLKK
+736 GITLKK
-742 GEKLISLMLGDP
+742 GEKLISLMVGDE

-763 NGFGKKTNL
+763 NGYGKKTNL

-786 SMKTSERNGI
+786 SMKTSDRNGS

-802 VEDDDGIMLI
+802 VEDNDGIMLI

-834 GVKIITPKDGEKLIE
+834 GVKIITPKEGEKLIE
-849 CVTIPKEDDEDDDQ
+849 CVTIPQEEEDVVEEQEK

>member
-1 MPGDDRLFKDL
+1 MTDFAK
-12 WAFMVDTANEILPVN
+12 EIIPIN

-142 AKITDQMLGDLEK
+142 AKITDMMLGDLEK
-155 DTVSFSPNYDGSEH
+155 ETVSFSPNYDGSEF

-202 TEVITGCINLIENPK
+202 NEVVTGCINLIENPE
-217 LSIDELIKD
+217 LTIDDLIKD

-240 RAGIYEAYKTG
+240 RAGIYDAYKTG

-270 QSLIIN
+270 QSLIID

-288 EKIAELVKDKKIE
+288 EKIAELVKDKKVE

-324 DSVEVLENNLFAQTQ
+324 ESVEVLENNLFAQTQ

-372 KDVIVKRTKF
+372 KDVIIKRTKY
-382 DLKKAKERGH
+382 DLRKAKDRGH

-420 AEALCKKQWDA
+420 AEELCKKQWDA
-431 GPLHA
+431 GPLSA

-442 EDACKPKGLPK
+442 EDACKPEDLPK
-453 DVGIKGKKYKL
+453 DVGINGKKYKL
-464 SPLQAKAILEL
+464 SALQAKAILEL

-490 EFNDIITK
+490 EFNDIIAK
-498 ILELQKILDDKAT
+498 ILELQNILDDKAT
-511 LQALIIDE
+511 LKALIINE
-519 LNQIKATFGDERKTL
+519 LNEIKNNFGDERKTL

-651 DEFSDDKYIFMAT
+651 EEFTEDKFIFMAT
-664 RKGTTKKTNLSL
+664 KKGTTKKTNLSL

-701 TSGEDEI
+701 TSGNDEI

-736 GIRLKK
+736 GITLKK
-742 GEKLISLMLGDP
+742 DEKLISLMVGDET
-754 SKTILCVSE
+754 KTILCVSE
-763 NGFGKKTNL
+763 NGYGKKTNL

-786 SMKTSERNGI
+786 SMKTSDRNGS

-802 VEDDDGIMLI
+802 VEDNDGIMLI

-834 GVKIITPKDGEKLIE
+834 GVKIITPKEGEKLIE
-849 CVTIPKEDDEDDDQ
+849 CVTIPQEEEDVVEEQEK